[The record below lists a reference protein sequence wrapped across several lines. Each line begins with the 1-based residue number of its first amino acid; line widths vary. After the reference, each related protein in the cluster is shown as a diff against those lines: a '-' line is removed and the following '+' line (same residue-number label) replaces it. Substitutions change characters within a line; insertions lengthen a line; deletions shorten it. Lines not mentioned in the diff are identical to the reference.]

1 MRTVPLTLLVCL
13 LLVCLCSGLAP
24 STFAP
29 RTFSPPAL
37 LRNNHVQTIG
47 GALFR
52 RVPQIPNRVPSSP
65 AEDFWDD
72 ELCVPTADGDSF
84 RVVAIRNNNSGNDDA
99 VSNRPPLHVLLM
111 HGLES
116 NSESNLI
123 KSLAVAFLD
132 VAEASS
138 VHCLNFRGCTD
149 LEQTTPGGYHVG
161 FTDDLRAYVEILI
174 HEEPNVEIF
183 ISGFSLGG
191 NAALKYLGEGEVPSQ
206 VIGASVLSVPYNCTA
221 NQKRLDEPGFNQIVY
236 SGNFLETLLKKAT
249 AQRDAGLL
257 PPNVDYNRVMSSRT
271 IGEID
276 DSFIAP
282 IYGFD
287 DRYDYYS
294 RNSCCKF
301 LAAIRVPFYIV
312 GAADDPFFDH
322 SFRAVEGD
330 DLPLMR
336 TNYLQYGGHCG
347 FIGDEKEGDS
357 FATREVARFA
367 KHVRE

>member
-1 MRTVPLTLLVCL
+1 MRTVPLI

-52 RVPQIPNRVPSSP
+52 RVPQIPNR
-65 AEDFWDD
+65 EDFWDD

-84 RVVAIRNNNSGNDDA
+84 RVVTISGDVDAAA

-116 NSESNLI
+116 NSESNLV

-138 VHCLNFRGCTD
+138 VRCLNFRGCTN
-149 LEQTTPGGYHVG
+149 LKQTTPGGYHVG
-161 FTDDLRAYVEILI
+161 FTDDLRTYVDILI
-174 HEEPNVEIF
+174 NEEPNAEIF

-236 SGNFLETLLKKAT
+236 SGNFLKTLLKKAT

-257 PPNVDYNRVMSSRT
+257 PPNVDYDRVMSSRT

-287 DRYDYYS
+287 DRYDYYE

-301 LAAIRVPFYIV
+301 LAAIRVAFYIV